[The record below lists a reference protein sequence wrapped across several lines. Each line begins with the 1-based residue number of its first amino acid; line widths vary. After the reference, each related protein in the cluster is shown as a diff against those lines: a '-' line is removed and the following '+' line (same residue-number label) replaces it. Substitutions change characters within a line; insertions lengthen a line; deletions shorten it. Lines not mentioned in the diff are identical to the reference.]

1 MVSAGGAAMVPEGW
15 PMAVSRCWFRH
26 ASHRPSRTA
35 SQLRAVHHGDR
46 RLQQSRGA
54 PCSLEAARA
63 LSEVKGQVFME
74 VVEVR
79 VMVKRMFMAMVVV
92 ASVIPTAGQSNLPIQ
107 GVWRAVEMTI
117 TESPDSRLDPFAAFA
132 AGTHTRLQPGL
143 MIFTGRHYSRTTDTA
158 AESRPT
164 TPYKIPGKPTVE
176 ELQAEWGP
184 FVANAGT
191 YEVVGT
197 TLTLHAI
204 VAKNPRAQSANNITR
219 LTLKL
224 DGNYL
229 WLTPVENEAGKIPNP
244 VTSKFVRVE

>member
-1 MVSAGGAAMVPEGW
+1 
-15 PMAVSRCWFRH
+15 
-26 ASHRPSRTA
+26 
-35 SQLRAVHHGDR
+35 
-46 RLQQSRGA
+46 
-54 PCSLEAARA
+54 
-63 LSEVKGQVFME
+63 VKGEVFME
-74 VVEVR
+74 LWRCV
-79 VMVKRMFMAMVVV
+79 VMVKGLLTAVVV
-92 ASVIPTAGQSNLPIQ
+92 LAAVIPTAAQSDLSIQ

-117 TESPDSRLDPFAAFA
+117 TESPDGRLDPFAAFS
-132 AGTHTRLQPGL
+132 AGTHTRSQPGL

-158 AESRPT
+158 AQSRPT

-191 YEVVGT
+191 YEIVGT